1 MKGEIMKNLHLKNL
15 KIDNTNPIIIKY
27 KVKQLISQDDL
38 IEIDFFNFLKD
49 SYLNYKNKKIIY
61 YIYQQ
66 SKSNKV
72 LLENI
77 LNQIKYD
84 FINTDLKAQY
94 QIQDYNYIINNI
106 LANVLTQTIIF
117 EHIFKKNKINNIYK
131 ILKTY
136 NDTYQKNI
144 ESTLLLATLYD
155 QKNELK
161 NIFINNFKNNQP
173 KLITLKDKDIL
184 SLTYY
189 KLTSDPYDNNPG
201 LYKKMYYKYQPSIL
215 KKLEELNLVKLDP
228 MAI

>member
-1 MKGEIMKNLHLKNL
+1 MKNLHLKNL

-27 KVKQLISQDDL
+27 KVKQLTSQDDL

-49 SYLNYKNKKIIY
+49 SYLNYKTKKIIY

-66 SKSNKV
+66 TKTNKV

-77 LNQIKYD
+77 LNQMKYD
-84 FINTDLKAQY
+84 FINKDLKAQY

-117 EHIFKKNKINNIYK
+117 EHMFTKDEINNIYK

-136 NDTYQKNI
+136 YDNYHKNI

-189 KLTSDPYDNNPG
+189 KITSDPYDNNPE
-201 LYKKMYYKYQPSIL
+201 LYRKMYGKYQPSIL
-215 KKLEELNLVKLDP
+215 KKLEELNLVKLKNKYVL
-228 MAI
+228 